1 MIFSQWWRNGY
12 RGEQK
17 PAIPTPPWSLRS
29 ELAHPKQ
36 WGEEE
41 CSASRAGV
49 PMLQE
54 LMPDDLRGSW
64 CSNNRN
70 KVHNKCNALESS
82 PKHSPPW
89 LSVEKLSSMTLVP
102 GAQKAGTATIRP
114 SPAATPRS
122 VKLQA
127 VSPRPHRTPSLRHH
141 YPGRSEHHGRKQL
154 SVLPAQ

>member
-1 MIFSQWWRNGY
+1 MFFSQWWRNGY

-82 PKHSPPW
+82 PNHPHPLGPW
-89 LSVEKLSSMTLVP
+89 KNSLPRNLSLVP
-102 GAQKAGTATIRP
+102 KRLGTSALENRKMSVQKGHGFRGKWGTRKNDVNYHNDIIEFQ
-114 SPAATPRS
+114 S
-122 VKLQA
+122 VGG
-127 VSPRPHRTPSLRHH
+127 HNIE
-141 YPGRSEHHGRKQL
+141 GNWC
-154 SVLPAQ
+154 